1 MKFNFGNMQQLG
13 RKFLGNTDLTRS
25 LGLGLLSQQPQRV
38 PFNSLTSGIGAGVN
52 LYNAIQE
59 RDYQRG
65 RQKKLDDLQFS
76 ANRRENI
83 NALSKVQQRIAALKA
98 YGVTV
103 PNTLLQ
109 LERELSKNL
118 GMDLEKTSSENF
130 AASGTQQNLASPLP
144 LSAPN
149 QAVSSDPAET
159 AEMMLSPNP
168 MPTPMAKTA
177 VDAPYDPNNPSPEF
191 AAWKREEFEIKRRNA
206 QAQALAELGVV
217 SGPMQI
223 APPEPETVTLY
234 SGSTGIPRKFTL
246 NDARKAVNNGW
257 VQKPKSG
264 GSKLEGM
271 TRAQAA
277 ATIAHYKGMNKPFSE
292 LGVSAQEKLKM
303 ARYVMETPKYQRDP
317 YTGSWVAIAQNLPK
331 GVQEWFDATTPSAGQ
346 DATTPSAGQDATTP
360 SAGQSGVVPQASDPN
375 QDFKVQVIQE
385 GQKAKKRTKKI
396 ARIDDQLREGISML
410 RRGMA
415 TSGPRGLV
423 DDLVTGVS
431 GYTEELFTGMP
442 SAASGNDRFREIV
455 DILAN
460 DLLPEINPDE
470 RFTETDVKQIRK
482 IAGELRL
489 ETRAGQILSRLER
502 LARIMGTDL
511 SGLGFDSAEP
521 AYELTPEAQR
531 LVNKVQQEQN
541 R

>member
-1 MKFNFGNMQQLG
+1 MRFNFGNAG
-13 RKFLGNTDLTRS
+13 RWAQKLLGNTNLMS
-25 LGLGLLSQQPQRV
+25 SVGLGLLSQQPQRV

-98 YGVTV
+98 YGVTA

-118 GMDLEKTSSENF
+118 GMNLEKTSSENF
-130 AASGTQQNLASPLP
+130 PASGTQQNLASLSP

-149 QAVSSDPAET
+149 QAV
-159 AEMMLSPNP
+159 MLSSNP
-168 MPTPMAKTA
+168 MPTRMAKTA

-191 AAWKREEFEIKRRNA
+191 AAWKREKFKIKRRNA

-234 SGSTGIPRKFTL
+234 SGSSGISRKFTL
-246 NDARKAVNNGW
+246 NDAEKAVNNGW
-257 VQKPKSG
+257 GQKPKSG

-292 LGVSAQEKLKM
+292 FNVSVREKLKM

-317 YTGSWVAIAQNLPK
+317 DTGNWVAIAQNLPK
-331 GVQEWFDATTPSAGQ
+331 GVQEWFDATAPSAR
-346 DATTPSAGQDATTP
+346 
-360 SAGQSGVVPQASDPN
+360 QSELVPQASQASQASEPSE
-375 QDFKVQVIQE
+375 DFKVRVIQE
-385 GQKAKKRTKKI
+385 GQKARKRREKI
-396 ARIDDQLREGISML
+396 ARIDGQLREGILML
-410 RRGMA
+410 RRGLA
-415 TSGPRGLV
+415 TSGARGLV
-423 DDLVTGVS
+423 DDWTTGFTGQV
-431 GYTEELFTGMP
+431 EELFTGMP
-442 SAASGNDRFREIV
+442 SAASGNDRFREII

-482 IAGELRL
+482 IAGELSL
-489 ETRAGQILSRLER
+489 EARAGQILSRLER
-502 LARIMGTDL
+502 LAKIMDTDL
-511 SGLGFDSAEP
+511 SGLDLDSANQNAAEG
-521 AYELTPEAQR
+521 YTIG
-531 LVNKVQQEQN
+531 QEDGGY
-541 R
+541 RYIGGDPRSESSWEKI